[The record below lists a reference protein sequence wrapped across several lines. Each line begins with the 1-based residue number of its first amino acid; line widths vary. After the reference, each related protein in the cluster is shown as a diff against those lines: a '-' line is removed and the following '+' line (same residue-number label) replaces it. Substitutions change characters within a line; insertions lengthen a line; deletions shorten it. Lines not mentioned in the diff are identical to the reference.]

1 MKKNVLLNG
10 LSERIV
16 ITRGSWEAVEGRW
29 DLLLANLV
37 PSVLLRSG
45 FQIPAHLTEKGRA
58 VVSGFGRNQRQEMED
73 FFARLGLRSTQRL
86 DRDGWIALVMQRNED
101 LKKI

>member
-1 MKKNVLLNG
+1 MLNG

-58 VVSGFGRNQRQEMED
+58 VVSGFGRNQGQEMED
-73 FFARLGLRSTQRL
+73 FFARLGLRMTDRL
-86 DRDGWIALVMQRNED
+86 SSNGWGAFVMERNEG
-101 LKKI
+101 LKKV